1 MIAEIYLVL
10 PVQITEVYQHGNAI
24 NVIFIGITMTK

>member
-1 MIAEIYLVL
+1 MIVEIFLDL

-24 NVIFIGITMTK
+24 NVIFIGITMAK